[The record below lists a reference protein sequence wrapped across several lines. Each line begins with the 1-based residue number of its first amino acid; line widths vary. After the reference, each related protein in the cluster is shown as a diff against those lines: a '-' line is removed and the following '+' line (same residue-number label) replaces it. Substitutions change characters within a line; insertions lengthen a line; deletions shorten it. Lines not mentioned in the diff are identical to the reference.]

1 MEDCFGNLC
10 ELPKI
15 KRWLK
20 GFFCNYAIS
29 HGVDSLFCLCC
40 RAWELKRMLHSLFR
54 TPALMWLMPVLL
66 KSGEVPAS
74 GKGGGCEKE
83 MC

>member
-20 GFFCNYAIS
+20 GFFCNYASS
-29 HGVDSLFCLCC
+29 HGVDKSLLLMLQGMGAEENAAQSVSDSCTDVADASAPQIRRSARF
-40 RAWELKRMLHSLFR
+40 RKRRRM
-54 TPALMWLMPVLL
+54 
-66 KSGEVPAS
+66 
-74 GKGGGCEKE
+74 
-83 MC
+83 